1 MSPESQLHTGMNDF
15 GDVSLGTAASI
26 VDELYD
32 YLQQQVENIKLP
44 LQWWVHN
51 QKAYPN
57 LHQMALN
64 YLSIPGRLCTIALTS
79 ITAHVLYTIATL
91 TAVKHSGTQLL

>member
-1 MSPESQLHTGMNDF
+1 MSPESQLYTGMNDF
-15 GDVSLGTAASI
+15 GDISLGTVASL

-32 YLQQQVENIKLP
+32 YLQQAVENIKLP

-51 QKAYPN
+51 QKVYPN
-57 LHQMALN
+57 LHQRALD

-79 ITAHVLYTIATL
+79 ITAYVLYTIATL
-91 TAVKHSGTQLL
+91 TAVEHSGAQLL